1 MTFSLAGRC
10 SRTGMLGTAVATSS
24 ICVGAR
30 CPHARAGTG
39 AVLSQFRTDPRLGT
53 RGLELLRSGM
63 SAPDARDA
71 LVSGDPAIAWR
82 QLAIVDRTGG
92 TAVFTGEK
100 VAELHAAAE
109 GRQCAA
115 AGNLLSGTGVAAAMV
130 AGFEAH
136 PADHLADRLL
146 HALEA
151 GEAAGGERRQVKS
164 AALLVVADHAFPLV
178 DLRVDLDPSP
188 LARLRFLWELYEPQM
203 DRMVTQAV
211 DPASLD

>member
-10 SRTGMLGTAVATSS
+10 SRTGMIGTAVATSS

-30 CPHARAGTG
+30 CPHARAGAG
-39 AVLSQFRTDPRLGT
+39 AVLSQFRTDPRLGP
-53 RGLELLRSGM
+53 RGLELLQSGM
-63 SAPDARDA
+63 SAPDARDL
-71 LVSGDPAIAWR
+71 LVSGDPAIARR
-82 QLAIVDRTGG
+82 QLAIVDHAGG

-100 VAELHAAAE
+100 VAELHAGVE

-115 AGNLLSGTGVAAAMV
+115 VGNILSRTDVAAAMV
-130 AGFEAH
+130 ASFEAH
-136 PADHLADRLL
+136 PADHLAERLL
-146 HALEA
+146 RALEA

-164 AALLVVADHAFPLV
+164 AALLVVADYDFPLV

-203 DRMVTQAV
+203 DRMVIQAI
-211 DPASLD
+211 DPVSLD